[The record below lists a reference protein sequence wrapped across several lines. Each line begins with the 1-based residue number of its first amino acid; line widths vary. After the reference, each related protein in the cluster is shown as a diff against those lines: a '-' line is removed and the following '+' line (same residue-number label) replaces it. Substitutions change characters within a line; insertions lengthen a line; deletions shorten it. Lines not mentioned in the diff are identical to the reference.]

1 LKQSVCCFPF
11 VAAVFWDFRGLFEIF
26 SKFPRA
32 TAKREWSA
40 SRGRKIQKTE
50 NTEAKHTKKKNYSRR
65 VSREQSAQIIF
76 NLKMK
81 KWKSIHSYS
90 SLVRACILYFVF
102 CIFISRKI
110 SACFS
115 SSSGKQHLLNYWHTG
130 CLYHILLSNE

>member
-102 CIFISRKI
+102 SFRVRFQL
-110 SACFS
+110 AF
-115 SSSGKQHLLNYWHTG
+115 HLHQANSICSIIGIQGVYIICYYLRNKT
-130 CLYHILLSNE
+130 